1 LNLHEHFSWIYLL
14 WRGLVVCDVRFEYVL
29 LNPLRL
35 LVTVNVPFCSAD
47 TLIQ

>member
-1 LNLHEHFSWIYLL
+1 LPWRALL
-14 WRGLVVCDVRFEYVL
+14 VGCVRFAYVL

>member
-1 LNLHEHFSWIYLL
+1 MNILLGYLPC
-14 WRGLVVCDVRFEYVL
+14 RAVPVGCVRFVYVL